1 MNKLIA
7 FFLITV
13 FMCANTSI
21 GQLLKVPNLIE
32 HYNEHKLDLGSKTTF
47 SFKEFIKI
55 HYTKD
60 LENHH
65 DEHHDLPF
73 KTIDNQINNLFTFVV
88 LNFQFS
94 VKKIFYKNQNS
105 FFYRNSFH
113 TNSFSSI
120 WQPPKVG

>member
-1 MNKLIA
+1 MNKIIA
-7 FFLITV
+7 IFLITA
-13 FMCANTSI
+13 FLCTNTSI
-21 GQLLKVPNLIE
+21 GQLWKIPNLIE
-32 HYNEHKLDLGSKTTF
+32 HYKEHKLDLGSKITF

-73 KTIDNQINNLFTFVV
+73 KTFDNQTNNLFTFVV

-120 WQPPKVG
+120 WQPPKIG